1 MPIGS
6 RIKSL
11 RLQQGLTQKQLG
23 DLCGMADS
31 AIRRYESDRGNPT
44 DKTLRRIAA
53 ALGVSM
59 AYLQGWDDVVADLEA
74 AGMSV
79 KNVADEMNIPVERIM
94 EIVNSQE
101 PSSAEAAEKII
112 RVASMLTKE
121 ATRNAQKDESSH
133 TVPGF
138 TGKTLTFQPPT
149 PEDAQLIE
157 LGGLPAVVEFYRLP
171 EEAQSKAREDIRGF
185 VEYTIEKYKK
195 QAAEDKEKTP
205 PQPE

>member
-6 RIKSL
+6 RIRSL
-11 RLQQGLTQKQLG
+11 RLERGLTQKQLG

-53 ALGVSM
+53 ALGVSP

-79 KNVADEMNIPVERIM
+79 ENVADEMNIPVERVM

-101 PSSAEAAEKII
+101 PSSSEAAEKII

-121 ATRNAQKDESSH
+121 ATRSTENPHPDM
-133 TVPGF
+133 
-138 TGKTLTFQPPT
+138 TGKTQTFQPLTPT
-149 PEDAQLIE
+149 DKELLD
-157 LGGLPAVVEFYRLP
+157 LGGFTAFAEFAFLSDEDKNEALKDIKKFVEFTL
-171 EEAQSKAREDIRGF
+171 SKYQRTE
-185 VEYTIEKYKK
+185 
-195 QAAEDKEKTP
+195 TP
-205 PQPE
+205 DNK